1 MSAPAGYDY
10 FDVAADVGVKAWG
23 PTPPEVF
30 AQAGLGVFAL
40 MVDPVSV
47 EARQSREVSAQGES
61 LETLLVNWLNE
72 CLYVHDIEGFVVSR
86 IEFPVF
92 EAQRVHSLLWGE
104 GLDPARH
111 RVGTL
116 VKAATFHE
124 LWIGRAGG
132 GWEVRVILDI

>member
-23 PTPPEVF
+23 PTLPESF

-40 MVDPVSV
+40 MVEPAGV
-47 EARQSREVSAQGES
+47 EARESKEVSAQGETV
-61 LETLLVNWLNE
+61 EALLVNWLNE

-104 GLDPARH
+104 DLDPARH
-111 RVGTL
+111 RVGTV

-124 LWIGRAGG
+124 LRVGRSDG